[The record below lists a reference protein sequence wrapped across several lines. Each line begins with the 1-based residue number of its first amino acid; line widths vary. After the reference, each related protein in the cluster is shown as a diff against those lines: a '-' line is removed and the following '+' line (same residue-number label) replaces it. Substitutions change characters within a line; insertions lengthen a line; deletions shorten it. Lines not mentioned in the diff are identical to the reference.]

1 MFGSLLSV
9 LSSFAII
16 LTRKGELV
24 ALFQLS
30 SRCLVTVDVVWIF
43 LIVPLVGLKCI
54 IVVFPD
60 QTHVNKLSAKEN
72 QWAKRNNC

>member
-43 LIVPLVGLKCI
+43 LMVPWVGLKYI

>member
-16 LTRKGELV
+16 LTRKRELV

-43 LIVPLVGLKCI
+43 LMVPWVGLKCI